1 MKKLCLLEQCAVFLR
16 RTVAEDVDPL
26 QVALLLRL
34 LLPTVLDC
42 YTEVA
47 FTLFA
52 LYVDAPGE
60 GAFEKDQDQD

>member
-1 MKKLCLLEQCAVFLR
+1 MFLR
-16 RTVAEDVDPL
+16 RAVAEDVDPL

-52 LYVDAPGE
+52 LYVDTPGE
-60 GAFEKDQDQD
+60 VAFVKVRDQD

>member
-1 MKKLCLLEQCAVFLR
+1 MFLR
-16 RTVAEDVDPL
+16 CAVAEDVDPL

-34 LLPTVLDC
+34 LLPTVLDR

-52 LYVDAPGE
+52 LHVDAPEE